1 VSARA
6 ELAGGLGAERDDPTA
21 SLVVLGV
28 GCVLLAL
35 RPLASVSADTRVL
48 LFGATYLTIGLASV
62 AVPVE
67 RDRPHLSPAWAL
79 GLGLAALAV
88 AFRVAGPAAPSPWG
102 AAALPLSVLSAVA
115 EEALFR
121 RVAYARLA
129 RFGAVVAVAGSAL
142 LFGLVHVPAYGLA
155 ALPVDVGAGLL
166 FGWQRWASGTW
177 TVPAATHALA
187 NALVVLR

>member
-6 ELAGGLGAERDDPTA
+6 ALAGRLRPERDDAYGATA
-21 SLVVLGV
+21 VVAV
-28 GCVLLAL
+28 GCLVLTV
-35 RPLASVSADTRVL
+35 RPLASVSADTRIV
-48 LFGATYLTIGLASV
+48 LFGVLYVTIAVASI

-67 RDRPHLSPAWAL
+67 RDTARISPT
-79 GLGLAALAV
+79 V
-88 AFRVAGPAAPSPWG
+88 AFGLVVGALVFVASVAGPAVPPPLS
-102 AAALPLSVLSAVA
+102 AASMPLSVLAAVA

-129 RFGAVVAVAGSAL
+129 RFGAVVAVGGSAL

-187 NALVVLR
+187 NALVLQR